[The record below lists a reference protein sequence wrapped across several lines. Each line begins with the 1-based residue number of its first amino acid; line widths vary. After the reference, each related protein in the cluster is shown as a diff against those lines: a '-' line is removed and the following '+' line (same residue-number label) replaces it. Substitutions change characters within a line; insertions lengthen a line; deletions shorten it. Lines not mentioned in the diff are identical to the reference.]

1 LRFLADAAVESKLA
15 RYGSVQIWRDTLRHF
30 TTAVAQLPPS
40 VRELTEQ
47 MQHLGMALEQE
58 AVWLPAS

>member
-1 LRFLADAAVESKLA
+1 MPQWESKLA

-30 TTAVAQLPPS
+30 TTAVAQLPAP

-47 MQHLGMALEQE
+47 MQQLGMALEQE
-58 AVWLPAS
+58 AVWLPAP

>member
-1 LRFLADAAVESKLA
+1 
-15 RYGSVQIWRDTLRHF
+15 LRHF